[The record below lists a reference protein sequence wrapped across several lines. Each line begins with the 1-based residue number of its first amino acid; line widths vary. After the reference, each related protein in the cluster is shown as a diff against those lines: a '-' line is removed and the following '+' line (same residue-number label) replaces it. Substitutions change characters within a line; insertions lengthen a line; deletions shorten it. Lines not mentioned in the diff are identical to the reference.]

1 MIASRPFRT
10 TLRARIAVDPA
21 FRGALLAEGVEAL
34 LTGDLDTGKAVLRD
48 YVDATVGFDRLAEA
62 TGTPTKSL
70 MRMLGPSGNPTAGK
84 VFTIVGELQ
93 RLTGVQLTVRGSH

>member
-21 FRGALLAEGVEAL
+21 FRGALLAEGVEVL
-34 LTGDLDTGKAVLRD
+34 LSGDLDTGKAVLRD
-48 YVDATVGFDRLAEA
+48 YVDATIGFDRLAKA
-62 TGTPTKSL
+62 TGTPSKSL
-70 MRMLGPSGNPTAGK
+70 MRMLGPGGTPTAGK

-93 RLTGVQLTVRGSH
+93 RLTGVQLTVRGSD